1 MMEMEVEREEN
12 EEKRG
17 CRKGC
22 RRGCLLGCLGV
33 ILIAIVTVVAVY
45 LNRERL
51 TNFMFDKTEEAV
63 LSIASEDVD
72 KEEIEGLV
80 AEVREALKAGKFD
93 PETLEKAGRELRKD
107 MADRK
112 LEKEEV
118 DKLIKMFREAM
129 ETKE

>member
-1 MMEMEVEREEN
+1 MMEMEEEREERGEK

-33 ILIAIVTVVAVY
+33 ILILTVAVVAVY

-63 LSIASEDVD
+63 LSMAAEDVD
-72 KEEIEGLV
+72 KDDERIIGWL
-80 AEVREALKAGKFD
+80 G
-93 PETLEKAGRELRKD
+93 
-107 MADRK
+107 
-112 LEKEEV
+112 
-118 DKLIKMFREAM
+118 
-129 ETKE
+129 

>member
-1 MMEMEVEREEN
+1 MEMEEEREER
-12 EEKRG
+12 EEKEKK
-17 CRKGC
+17 KGC

-33 ILIAIVTVVAVY
+33 ILIAIVAVVAVY

-51 TNFMFDKTEEAV
+51 TNFMFDKTEEGV
-63 LSIASEDVD
+63 LSMAAEDVD

-93 PETLEKAGRELRKD
+93 PEKLQKAGQELKED